1 MHNPT
6 VSGSERWIKAGRQAL
21 VSGTLA
27 SLFST
32 AVLALR
38 GYQRYGKPAAP
49 TNATS
54 HWLWGDDDAYLA
66 SEPDARHT
74 GVGYA
79 THHAS
84 AVMWALFY
92 ERWLERKD
100 NPSVAEVVGAAAA
113 TTAVA
118 AFVDYVLTPERLRP
132 GFETHLSPADL
143 TGVFAAFGV
152 GLAAGGLINRQH
164 ERRLQRTLVLPPDY
178 EVPRADAAPEDSAAA
193 YDLDEASR
201 LSAASWRPTSV
212 Q

>member
-6 VSGSERWIKAGRQAL
+6 ISGTERWLKAGRQAF

-32 AVLALR
+32 AVLAWR

-54 HWLWGDDDAYLA
+54 HWLWGDDDAFLA

-100 NPSVAEVVGAAAA
+100 NPSMREVVGAAAA

-132 GFETHLSPADL
+132 GFEAHLSPADL
-143 TGVFAAFGV
+143 AGVFAAFGV
-152 GLAAGGLINRQH
+152 GLAVGGVVNRQH
-164 ERRLQRTLVLPPDY
+164 QRRLQRTLTLPPDY
-178 EVPRADAAPEDSAAA
+178 EIARTDASSEDSAPA
-193 YDLDEASR
+193 YDLDESAQ
-201 LSAASWRPTSV
+201 LSPASWRPTPV